1 MGFYDATKIVAFS
14 NFILITTVI
23 DKQLIKKQGVEGNAY
38 HIALAHCMET
48 LYEFLVEKEGHQ
60 KKTHVIVECRGKKE
74 DAELELEFRRVC
86 DGNNRM
92 GIHLPFD
99 ILFSDKRAMSSG
111 LQLADLV
118 ARPIGLN
125 TLRPD
130 QENRAFEALKVK
142 LYCDG
147 GREGAGEGF
156 EGVGLKIF
164 PTPKSEK
171 PR

>member
-1 MGFYDATKIVAFS
+1 MS
-14 NFILITTVI
+14 W
-23 DKQLIKKQGVEGNAY
+23 KK
-38 HIALAHCMET
+38 
-48 LYEFLVEKEGHQ
+48 K
-60 KKTHVIVECRGKKE
+60 
-74 DAELELEFRRVC
+74 DAELELEFRRIC
-86 DGNNRM
+86 DGHNRF

-99 ILFSDKRAMSSG
+99 IIFSDKKTMSSG
-111 LQLADLV
+111 LQVADLV

-142 LYCDG
+142 LFCDQ
-147 GREGAGEGF
+147 GRESAGKGY

-164 PTPKSEK
+164 PSPKSEK

>member
-1 MGFYDATKIVAFS
+1 MRSIIVDAGPLTA
-14 NFILITTVI
+14 
-23 DKQLIKKQGVEGNAY
+23 
-38 HIALAHCMET
+38 
-48 LYEFLVEKEGHQ
+48 
-60 KKTHVIVECRGKKE
+60 
-74 DAELELEFRRVC
+74 
-86 DGNNRM
+86 
-92 GIHLPFD
+92 
-99 ILFSDKRAMSSG
+99 LFSVDDASHSG
-111 LQLADLV
+111 WRLADLV

-130 QENRAFEALKVK
+130 QENRAFDALKVK
-142 LYCDG
+142 LYCDQ